1 MWSCRGKA
9 VLAAGLALA
18 LVACGFHRQG
28 VTPMPAVMKT
38 TYVDARDERTDFMRG
53 LTRALETRGATLT
66 PTRESASAVLRIE
79 RDETGQRVLSVSAR
93 NTPTEYEIFYTVTYA
108 VTSNG
113 AEVLTP
119 QTLTLTRDYSFDDE
133 ALLAKQHEEEIL
145 REALASDLVNL
156 VMRRLASL

>member
-1 MWSCRGKA
+1 MSSYRRNA
-9 VLAAGLALA
+9 LLAASLALA
-18 LVACGFHRQG
+18 LVACAFHRQG
-28 VTPMPAVMKT
+28 VTPMPAVMKL
-38 TYVDARDERTDFMRG
+38 TYVDARDERTEFMRG
-53 LTRALETRGATLT
+53 LTRALATRGATLT

-108 VTSNG
+108 VTANG
-113 AEVLTP
+113 AEILTP

>member
-1 MWSCRGKA
+1 MWSYRRNA
-9 VLAAGLALA
+9 LLAASLALA

-28 VTPMPAVMKT
+28 VTPMPPVMKL